1 MKTFSPGEDTFIK
14 LCLFILTSVAVAF
27 ALFWLRPVMI
37 PFILALFFSL
47 MLTPLI
53 DAQKKYLKFPKILA
67 LVTTL
72 VLGILILVV
81 FWLVIT
87 SSISQIAQNIAQ
99 YQQKIEVFL
108 NKIIAMIHLEK
119 FGINI
124 KQLTAPFL
132 KNMGE
137 NAGVMIRTVINAILG
152 IFSQG
157 FLVLIFLVFL
167 LLGKAKSAKTTSRDW
182 LEGERRIKRYIATK
196 FLTSASTGV
205 LVGIVLHILQV
216 DMATLFG
223 LFAFILNF
231 IPSIGSIIATLLPL
245 PVVLA
250 SPDLSVTSAT
260 LAIAIPGTIQFII
273 GNILEPQVIGDLL
286 DLHPISVLM
295 ALIFWGMIWGI
306 VGMFLAVP
314 LTVIMQ
320 IIFSRIELT
329 APIAGLLA
337 GRLEKE

>member
-1 MKTFSPGEDTFIK
+1 MKISTGEETFQR
-14 LCLFILTSVAVAF
+14 LCLFILTAIATAF
-27 ALFWLRPVMI
+27 ALHWLRPVMI
-37 PFILALFFSL
+37 PFILALLFSL
-47 MLTPLI
+47 TLTPLI
-53 DAQKKYLKFPKILA
+53 DAQKRYLRFPKVLA
-67 LVTTL
+67 LITTL
-72 VLGILILVV
+72 ILGVLILVV
-81 FWLVIT
+81 LWLVIT
-87 SSISQIAQNIAQ
+87 SSISQIAQNTTQ

-108 NKIIAMIHLEK
+108 NKGIAYIHLER
-119 FGINI
+119 FGIDL

-132 KNMGE
+132 KSMGE
-137 NAGVMIRTVINAILG
+137 NAGGMIRTVVNAILG

-157 FLVLIFLVFL
+157 FLVLIFVIFL
-167 LLGKAKSAKTTSRDW
+167 LLGKTKSAKITNQDW

-196 FLTSASTGV
+196 FITSASTGV
-205 LVGIVLHILQV
+205 LVGSALHILQV
-216 DMATLFG
+216 DMAMLFG

-250 SPDLSVTSAT
+250 SPNLSPTVAS
-260 LAIAIPGTIQFII
+260 LAILIPGAIQFII

-314 LTVIMQ
+314 LTVVMQ
-320 IIFSRIELT
+320 IIFSRIQLT
-329 APIAGLLA
+329 APIAELLA
-337 GRLEKE
+337 GRIER

>member
-14 LCLFILTSVAVAF
+14 LCLFILTSVAAAF

-67 LVTTL
+67 LITTL
-72 VLGILILVV
+72 ALGILILVV

-87 SSISQIAQNIAQ
+87 SSISQIAQNVAQ
-99 YQQKIEVFL
+99 YQQKIELFL

-167 LLGKAKSAKTTSRDW
+167 LLGKAKSAKTTNRDW
-182 LEGERRIKRYIATK
+182 LEGERRIKRYIGTK

-205 LVGIVLHILQV
+205 LVGIILHILQV

-260 LAIAIPGTIQFII
+260 LAIVIPGTIQFII

-337 GRLEKE
+337 GRLEKD

>member
-72 VLGILILVV
+72 ALGILILVV

-99 YQQKIEVFL
+99 YQQKIELFL

-167 LLGKAKSAKTTSRDW
+167 LLGKAKSAKTTNRDW

-250 SPDLSVTSAT
+250 SPDLSATSAT
-260 LAIAIPGTIQFII
+260 LAIAIPGTIQFVI